1 MDIYLCKHI
10 IVLLLKMC
18 LAINIS
24 ENIWNTPKFKDLPLY
39 TFLLKIQINI
49 NESFKFLWNFI
60 GFSVFKYIVSL
71 RQTVNHT
78 ASFPF

>member
-10 IVLLLKMC
+10 ILLLLKMY
-18 LAINIS
+18 LAISIPA
-24 ENIWNTPKFKDLPLY
+24 NIWNTPKFKDLPLY
-39 TFLLKIQINI
+39 TFLLKTQINI
-49 NESFKFLWNFI
+49 NESFKFT

>member
-10 IVLLLKMC
+10 ILLLLKRY
-18 LAINIS
+18 LAISIPA
-24 ENIWNTPKFKDLPLY
+24 NIWNTPKFKDLPLY
-39 TFLLKIQINI
+39 TFLLKTQINI
-49 NESFKFLWNFI
+49 NESFKLI